1 VQSPSLTFRLGTLA
15 ALVAALAGCGG
26 TRYEA
31 PDTSLTALTDPGA
44 RGTRIET
51 AKQPKTAPGD
61 LSVLAEQAAI
71 DLQHVLDSGTLN
83 RPLKTAVPAATNP
96 PAESASSTQAEVVG
110 PPLPPELPTAA
121 PIADLPT
128 PPPEDPLL
136 ELAKRMASLLR
147 DQGEG
152 RAKFPDAVALA
163 PIEAMQPGV
172 LADLESP
179 KNALGP
185 KLTIEDRRALTDAR
199 DRILAQPGAANESL
213 TKTLAKLAPPPSLK
227 IGRAVLCTKVKGF
240 GSYDPLNTDTFVVG
254 RAIRA
259 IVYIELDGFMSR
271 PARASDPIDPALS
284 LADQVSV
291 ELSQSITL
299 FHDPSGLQAKFIP
312 WKTVVD
318 TSRNKR
324 RDFYLIQQIVLPESL
339 TIGRYNLKI
348 TVKDVT
354 SGSEAEAVMPINLVA
369 DASALTRLK

>member
-1 VQSPSLTFRLGTLA
+1 MSGLG
-15 ALVAALAGCGG
+15 LVAAGLVGALAGCGSP
-26 TRYEA
+26 RYEA
-31 PDTSLTALTDPGA
+31 PNTSLTALTDPGA
-44 RGTRIET
+44 RATRIET

-61 LSVLAEQAAI
+61 LSSLAAQAAI
-71 DLQHVLDSGTLN
+71 DLQQVIDSGALN
-83 RPLKTAVPAATNP
+83 RPRKAAEP
-96 PAESASSTQAEVVG
+96 SAITPLAADATSSPQAELVG
-110 PPLPPELPTAA
+110 PPLPPDLPTASPTA
-121 PIADLPT
+121 ELP
-128 PPPEDPLL
+128 PLPPEDPLL

-147 DQGEG
+147 EQGEG

-179 KNALGP
+179 KNVLGP
-185 KLTIEDRRALTDAR
+185 KLSVEDRRALIDAR
-199 DRILAQPGAANESL
+199 DRILAQPGVANESL

-240 GSYDPLNTDTFVVG
+240 GSYDPFNTDTFVVG

-259 IVYIELDGFMSR
+259 IVYIELDGFMTR
-271 PARASDPIDPALS
+271 PARASDPIDPSLS

-318 TSRNKR
+318 TSRNRR
-324 RDFYLIQQIVLPESL
+324 RDFYLIQQIELPNTLS
-339 TIGRYNLKI
+339 IGRYNLKV
-348 TVKDVT
+348 TVKDAT
-354 SGSEAEAVMPINLVA
+354 SGSEAEAVMPLNIVA
-369 DASALTRLK
+369 DSSALTRLK